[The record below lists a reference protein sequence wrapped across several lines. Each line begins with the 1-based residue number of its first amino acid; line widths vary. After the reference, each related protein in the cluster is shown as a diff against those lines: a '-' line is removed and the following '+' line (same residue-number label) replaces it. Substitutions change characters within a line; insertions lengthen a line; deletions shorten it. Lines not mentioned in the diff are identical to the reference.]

1 MSTPW
6 VGESTAHSR
15 LIVESYQFIGAG
27 NLKAGVQIK
36 LAPGWQTY
44 WRMPG
49 SSGMPPRF
57 DWSGSKNLADDPEL
71 LWPAPRRAVAYSE
84 KLNVYRDEV
93 VFPIE
98 LRAADPTKPIE
109 LHLKLA
115 FAVCK
120 DICVPVTAEHRLT
133 LEPSSSGRRE
143 VDVENAALI
152 TAYTGKAP
160 TPDPEISGLT
170 IRQVRAVRDGNDMA
184 LEIRLTGLS
193 ERRRP
198 VVLIEG
204 PDFVRA
210 SDGRARPSDD
220 RGAWTMRV
228 GLGPATQL
236 NALAGRRIRITVI
249 DEGRALEQIWVV
261 GASGSSTAGLG
272 LTPVSHR
279 LLDPPE
285 PSAAALVSLE

>member
-1 MSTPW
+1 
-6 VGESTAHSR
+6 
-15 LIVESYQFIGAG
+15 
-27 NLKAGVQIK
+27 
-36 LAPGWQTY
+36 
-44 WRMPG
+44 
-49 SSGMPPRF
+49 
-57 DWSGSKNLADDPEL
+57 
-71 LWPAPRRAVAYSE
+71 
-84 KLNVYRDEV
+84 
-93 VFPIE
+93 
-98 LRAADPTKPIE
+98 
-109 LHLKLA
+109 
-115 FAVCK
+115 
-120 DICVPVTAEHRLT
+120 
-133 LEPSSSGRRE
+133 
-143 VDVENAALI
+143 
-152 TAYTGKAP
+152 
-160 TPDPEISGLT
+160 
-170 IRQVRAVRDGNDMA
+170 MA

-220 RGAWTMRV
+220 RGTWTMRV

-279 LLDPPE
+279 LMDPPE